1 VRVVSGGAGFRVSAE
16 ARAVAAASEG
26 QIVQVRT
33 AGGQQVSGVAK
44 AGGLVEVA
52 F

>member
-1 VRVVSGGAGFRVSAE
+1 
-16 ARAVAAASEG
+16 VATASEG
-26 QIVQVRT
+26 QMVQVRT
-33 AGGQQVSGVAK
+33 ATGTQVSGIAR